1 MSRITED
8 SLKLKAAIE
17 FGSEYTYEIKNGG
30 HGPTLVIEASS
41 KASASIARKKAPSKW
56 EDLYVLVVYSTA
68 PSEEEPSGL
77 SSIV

>member
-1 MSRITED
+1 VSRIAED
-8 SLKLKAAIE
+8 SLKLQAAIE

-41 KASASIARKKAPSKW
+41 KTSAAIARKKAPSRW
-56 EDLYVLVVYSTA
+56 EDFYVLVVYSTSA
-68 PSEEEPSGL
+68 PEEEPSGS